1 MAVWHGKRQR
11 PYYDLIH
18 TQSLN
23 RDTIVVSVSLS
34 PHIKNLEEFLSHCHR
49 RRYPS
54 KSTIIYAGDNSD
66 SLYYIVKGSVTV
78 LIEDDEGREMIV
90 AYLNDGD
97 FFGEMAILDES
108 PRSTDVV
115 SLCNIRLLSISAP
128 DFLEALSHDPELQ
141 HRLLQLMATRIRYV
155 NVRFQIRNHPP
166 AIKLVRLLVMLAEN
180 YGNRNGPIIE
190 IFQIP
195 YQDLA
200 DVADI
205 TMEEAQKILEK
216 LTKNEWIDI
225 DPSTKTMR
233 LINFKQLL
241 NLANK
246 I

>member
-1 MAVWHGKRQR
+1 MNIKAFTELFPVFSSANPKTLEA
-11 PYYDLIH
+11 LIS
-18 TQSLN
+18 TAMENEYSA
-23 RDTIVVSVSLS
+23 D
-34 PHIKNLEEFLSHCHR
+34 K
-49 RRYPS
+49 
-54 KSTIIYAGDNSD
+54 TIILEDSWGNAIYFIISGWVKVRRLLSD
-66 SLYYIVKGSVTV
+66 SSMTLAILGK
-78 LIEDDEGREMIV
+78 
-90 AYLNDGD
+90 GD